1 VYSAADLQEG
11 FDTMVKKLVLGLTL
25 LTFTGS
31 LLAADAFT
39 GTWKLNVAK
48 SKFAAGTEVK
58 EVTVVI
64 AEQGANLAV
73 TVTGTAGDGK
83 PISVKY
89 TLPAK
94 GGAVSYT
101 EGAPASGATA
111 TTKRVNVS
119 TIDSTSSLNGKEV
132 GSTHTVVSADGK
144 TLTRTVKGVDAQG
157 KPFQNTEVYE
167 RQ

>member
-1 VYSAADLQEG
+1 
-11 FDTMVKKLVLGLTL
+11 MVKKLVLGLTL
-25 LTFTGS
+25 LSFTGTV
-31 LLAADAFT
+31 LAADVFS

-58 EVTVVI
+58 EVTVVV
-64 AEQGANLAV
+64 AEQGANLEVAA
-73 TVTGTAGDGK
+73 TGTTGDGK

-89 TLPAK
+89 TIPVK

-101 EGAPASGATA
+101 EGAPPSGATA
-111 TTKRVNVS
+111 TVKRVNAS

-132 GSTHTVVSADGK
+132 GSTHTVVSDDGK
-144 TLTRTVKGVDAQG
+144 TLTRVVKGVDAQG
-157 KPFQNTEVYE
+157 KAFQNTEVYE